1 VEELHGLLQSFNVH
15 EGDGYF
21 GVSDAMIDIE
31 AQAIIDWAKTHKLP
45 TMFYQQDVIAKGGLA
60 TYTTDFKEGGRL
72 SAKHVQR
79 VLAGSNPSDL
89 PVEGLDRLLFL
100 VNLNTA
106 KQIGLAIPETI
117 LMRAD
122 KVVE

>member
-1 VEELHGLLQSFNVH
+1 MDNVH

-21 GVSDAMIDIE
+21 GVSDAMIDTE
-31 AQAIIDWAKTHKLP
+31 AQTIIDWAKAYKLP
-45 TMFYQQDVIAKGGLA
+45 TMFYQQSVIAKGGLA

-79 VLAGSNPSDL
+79 VLDGDSPSDL
-89 PVEGLDRLLFL
+89 PVEGLDRLLFII
-100 VNLNTA
+100 NLSTA
-106 KQIGLAIPETI
+106 KQIGLVIPETI

-122 KVVE
+122 KAIE